1 MAMSEYRMVYLNDR
15 RTIRLRLERET
26 PEFVIGVQVKKDGDE
41 FTRQGVDEV
50 RHIIDVAAI
59 RTVKRL
65 DWNLIYAE
73 LQEMGE

>member
-1 MAMSEYRMVYLNDR
+1 
-15 RTIRLRLERET
+15 
-26 PEFVIGVQVKKDGDE
+26 
-41 FTRQGVDEV
+41 VDEV